1 MLSADTLRAVQ
12 DVQRTLLSPPAAPD
26 AFSDWMDAVCRGLRP
41 LLRTDRVYY
50 LEPEGLL
57 DAPTVLGADRAARP
71 PSSQRSDSA
80 AFEPS
85 APASAPRLRIHSP
98 STAGTLDAGINRHFQ
113 GFQDGFSQFRE
124 AYPTIQHR
132 IVRGAG
138 PAALHDAP
146 IHDWA
151 RRERLDIYQEV
162 FRPERIDRQMGL
174 TVPLPLGEAMILAG
188 FPRHDAPDFDGTR
201 HQLLKLLV
209 PAFEASL
216 RFRRHLA
223 RANTQL
229 TTVLDRLNVALLV
242 FGADGQEQ
250 HRNAAFKTLVPTGP
264 DAEALVAAASALA
277 HDLLVPP
284 APDALPAAR
293 RTLDLPS
300 GCYTLRASPN
310 ALLLTDA
317 GAVVSVERP
326 SQLPSARRLQE
337 ASELTPRE
345 AEVALLLAD
354 GYTDPEIAEA
364 LCISVHTARRHTA
377 KVLRKLDLSSRAG
390 VALAILKL

>member
-1 MLSADTLRAVQ
+1 
-12 DVQRTLLSPPAAPD
+12 
-26 AFSDWMDAVCRGLRP
+26 
-41 LLRTDRVYY
+41 
-50 LEPEGLL
+50 
-57 DAPTVLGADRAARP
+57 
-71 PSSQRSDSA
+71 
-80 AFEPS
+80 
-85 APASAPRLRIHSP
+85 
-98 STAGTLDAGINRHFQ
+98 
-113 GFQDGFSQFRE
+113 
-124 AYPTIQHR
+124 
-132 IVRGAG
+132 
-138 PAALHDAP
+138 
-146 IHDWA
+146 
-151 RRERLDIYQEV
+151 
-162 FRPERIDRQMGL
+162 
-174 TVPLPLGEAMILAG
+174 
-188 FPRHDAPDFDGTR
+188 
-201 HQLLKLLV
+201 
-209 PAFEASL
+209 
-216 RFRRHLA
+216 
-223 RANTQL
+223 L